1 MTHRINIPQESMRQI
16 DEAGVIIGAT
26 VVAYGRDQ
34 IGCYIVLRD
43 PEVRKEVIIP
53 PKPKPVIAQWTREKI
68 QVEFLRIVHEKLGVS
83 EEKVIPTATFV
94 DDLGADS
101 LDTVELIMAVE
112 DGFDLIIE
120 DEDAEKLRT
129 VQDALCYLC
138 EKML

>member
-1 MTHRINIPQESMRQI
+1 MTHRISIPQESMRQI
-16 DEAGVIIGAT
+16 DSTGVIMGAT

-34 IGCYIVLRD
+34 IGCYIVLRN
-43 PEVRKEVIIP
+43 PEVRNEVKIP
-53 PKPKPVIAQWTREKI
+53 PKPVIAQWTREKI

-83 EEKVIPTATFV
+83 EEKVIPIATFV

-112 DGFDLIIE
+112 DEFDLIIE
-120 DEDAEKLRT
+120 DDDAEKLRT

>member
-1 MTHRINIPQESMRQI
+1 MRQI
-16 DEAGVIIGAT
+16 DETGVILGAT

-43 PEVRKEVIIP
+43 PEIKKEMKTP
-53 PKPKPVIAQWTREKI
+53 PKPVIAQWTREKI

-101 LDTVELIMAVE
+101 LDTVELVMA
-112 DGFDLIIE
+112 IE
-120 DEDAEKLRT
+120 DEFNIVIEDDDAEKLRT
-129 VQDALCYLC
+129 VRDALCYLC